1 MDCVTFIKKKIKFF
15 GIDGYIVPKN
25 DEYFSEHSN
34 PDRLR
39 IVSNFTGSA
48 GLAIILKN
56 ENFLFVDGR
65 YTLQSKKESGR
76 KFSIF
81 EISKYSIKKILKIKN
96 ELTLGYDPNVFSKN
110 FIEKNFPDNCSLF
123 PINENLIDSHLVS
136 KKILPSKKFY
146 SIENKKI
153 CESSKS
159 KIKKILN
166 FMMKNKIDNIF
177 ISAQEN
183 VAWLLNIRGKD
194 NPNSPIPN
202 CRLILTKEN
211 KIYFFSEITKSTP
224 LRKMEY
230 LKNINF
236 FSEQDFYSVL
246 IRLNGTNFS
255 IDSNS
260 CSIFSEG
267 LINSKFKIINRVD
280 PCYKLKSIKTNKEIK
295 QTIKA
300 HIVDGVALTKFLYW
314 MKNIKNFNL
323 SEIDAIKKLDK
334 LRKKNKNYLYPSF
347 ETIAGSGPNG
357 AIIHYKARKSTCRK
371 IQKKDIFLCDS
382 GGQYKF
388 GTTDVTRTICFQK
401 PAEKIKKIFTMV
413 LKGHISV
420 STSMIK
426 KKTTGSQ
433 LDKKARFWLNNINL
447 DYPHGTGHGV
457 GFFLNV
463 HEGPNFFSK
472 FNNTIIDKGM
482 IMSNE
487 PGYYEK
493 GKFGIRIENLIYVDT
508 RNNKKYFKNLTLVP
522 IDKDLIN
529 FSYLNN
535 KEKKYLKYY
544 NRFIYNKLHIY
555 LNEKEKKWLK
565 NLF

>member
-1 MDCVTFIKKKIKFF
+1 
-15 GIDGYIVPKN
+15 
-25 DEYFSEHSN
+25 
-34 PDRLR
+34 
-39 IVSNFTGSA
+39 
-48 GLAIILKN
+48 
-56 ENFLFVDGR
+56 
-65 YTLQSKKESGR
+65 
-76 KFSIF
+76 
-81 EISKYSIKKILKIKN
+81 
-96 ELTLGYDPNVFSKN
+96 
-110 FIEKNFPDNCSLF
+110 
-123 PINENLIDSHLVS
+123 
-136 KKILPSKKFY
+136 
-146 SIENKKI
+146 
-153 CESSKS
+153 
-159 KIKKILN
+159 
-166 FMMKNKIDNIF
+166 MKN
-177 ISAQEN
+177 
-183 VAWLLNIRGKD
+183 
-194 NPNSPIPN
+194 
-202 CRLILTKEN
+202 T
-211 KIYFFSEITKSTP
+211 
-224 LRKMEY
+224 
-230 LKNINF
+230 
-236 FSEQDFYSVL
+236 
-246 IRLNGTNFS
+246 
-255 IDSNS
+255 
-260 CSIFSEG
+260 
-267 LINSKFKIINRVD
+267 
-280 PCYKLKSIKTNKEIK
+280 
-295 QTIKA
+295 
-300 HIVDGVALTKFLYW
+300 
-314 MKNIKNFNL
+314 KNFNL

-334 LRKKNKNYLYPSF
+334 FRKKNKNYLYPSF

-357 AIIHYKARKSTCRK
+357 AIIHYNARKSTCRK

-463 HEGPNFFSK
+463 HEGPNSFSR

-508 RNNKKYFKNLTLVP
+508 RNDKKYFKNLTLVP

-529 FSYLNN
+529 FRYLDN

-544 NRFIYNKLHIY
+544 NKFIYNKLHIY